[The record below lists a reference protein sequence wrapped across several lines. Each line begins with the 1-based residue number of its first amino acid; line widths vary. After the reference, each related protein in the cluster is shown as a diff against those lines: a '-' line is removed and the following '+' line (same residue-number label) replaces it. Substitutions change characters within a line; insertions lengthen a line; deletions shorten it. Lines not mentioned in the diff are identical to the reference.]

1 MTTLD
6 RLQRLLTSPWFNRT
20 LDALAVALLIAV
32 VVWDVIGPGTRG
44 LATWTLLNG
53 LAAFRLWRLAAV
65 DSITEPFHGRLRA
78 STHPVAQWFDTLV
91 SCPWCLGFWIAT
103 GLTWGV
109 WWLTGAYGVVD
120 ALIMMWAASAVTGL
134 IASADERLHRW

>member
-6 RLQRLLTSPWFNRT
+6 RLHRLITDPWFNRV
-20 LDALAVALLIAV
+20 LDLCAVAILVFV
-32 VVWDVIGPGTRG
+32 VIWDAIGPGARG
-44 LATWTLLNG
+44 IATWTLLIG
-53 LAAFRLWRLAAV
+53 LAAFRLWRLAAI
-65 DSITEPFHGRLRA
+65 DSITEPIHGRLRA
-78 STHPVAQWFDTLV
+78 SRHPVMQWFDTLV

-109 WWLTGAYGVVD
+109 WWLTDAYSTVD

-134 IASADERLHRW
+134 VASVDERLHR